1 MTQPLHTISSTA
13 NIQVFGTTGATSAT
27 PSTGG
32 WSSLST
38 TKTASF
44 SAIQKAVVQTVT
56 YSPGHTYKAY
66 NPAEEAA
73 QTLYT
78 EQPNGPRR
86 SRGENPGG
94 PAVGDATVP
103 VGTYAI
109 NDSQASGSVLAC
121 QGVMGN
127 SIYPSFY
134 ATLTEYGDLNTLYML
149 VDGTVGVS
157 QNELGNLHVEVDALN
172 SYERPVH
179 IVYDDDTTPSAVEDV
194 QTEQTTASK
203 QLKNNQLYILRNGEV
218 FNVMGAKVK

>member
-1 MTQPLHTISSTA
+1 MTKPIHSISSTA
-13 NIQVFGTTGATSAT
+13 SMHSFGTTGAASAS

-44 SAIQKAVVQTVT
+44 SSIQNEVIQTVT

-94 PAVGDATVP
+94 PAVGDASVP
-103 VGTYAI
+103 AG
-109 NDSQASGSVLAC
+109 DMLLPLL
-121 QGVMGN
+121 VMAAAYMIVKLFRN
-127 SIYPSFY
+127 HKTSH
-134 ATLTEYGDLNTLYML
+134 TL
-149 VDGTVGVS
+149 
-157 QNELGNLHVEVDALN
+157 
-172 SYERPVH
+172 
-179 IVYDDDTTPSAVEDV
+179 
-194 QTEQTTASK
+194 
-203 QLKNNQLYILRNGEV
+203 
-218 FNVMGAKVK
+218 

>member
-1 MTQPLHTISSTA
+1 MTKALHTTSSA
-13 NIQVFGTTGATSAT
+13 SMQSFGNTGATSAT

-44 SAIQKAVVQTVT
+44 STIQKEINQAVT

-94 PAVGDATVP
+94 NAVGDNTVP
-103 VGTYAI
+103 VGDMLLPLLAMAAAYI
-109 NDSQASGSVLAC
+109 IVKLFRNRKISQAL
-121 QGVMGN
+121 
-127 SIYPSFY
+127 
-134 ATLTEYGDLNTLYML
+134 
-149 VDGTVGVS
+149 
-157 QNELGNLHVEVDALN
+157 
-172 SYERPVH
+172 
-179 IVYDDDTTPSAVEDV
+179 
-194 QTEQTTASK
+194 
-203 QLKNNQLYILRNGEV
+203 
-218 FNVMGAKVK
+218 

>member
-13 NIQVFGTTGATSAT
+13 NMQVFGTTGAASAT

-44 SAIQKAVVQTVT
+44 STIQKEVSLSVT
-56 YSPGHTYKAY
+56 SSPGHTYKAY

-94 PAVGDATVP
+94 NAVGDNTVP
-103 VGTYAI
+103 VGDMLLPLLAMAAAYIIVKLFRNRKT
-109 NDSQASGSVLAC
+109 SQALW
-121 QGVMGN
+121 N
-127 SIYPSFY
+127 DYY
-134 ATLTEYGDLNTLYML
+134 
-149 VDGTVGVS
+149 
-157 QNELGNLHVEVDALN
+157 
-172 SYERPVH
+172 
-179 IVYDDDTTPSAVEDV
+179 
-194 QTEQTTASK
+194 
-203 QLKNNQLYILRNGEV
+203 
-218 FNVMGAKVK
+218 